1 MILHLPMITY
11 SFLMKIVVELR
22 FLLMKWVFLLS
33 ADLDKINLDND
44 KNVDKDDLET
54 IIHVKL
60 PA

>member
-1 MILHLPMITY
+1 
-11 SFLMKIVVELR
+11 MKIVVELR

>member
-44 KNVDKDDLET
+44 KYIDKDDLET